1 MRICSC
7 KGLKRENACTYLQ
20 AVALASKMQN
30 LRGKCKFRKQ
40 QLKKKTSIKKYLK
53 HNLFFYLL
61 LIKENITLQVGD
73 VFSRQKEKTG
83 QISTLGSKNQTPFQK
98 SDKAYNNNVESLTDT
113 LNIKYNL
120 YYLLIIILYLSLI
133 SPFDSLHSKSDMKI
147 P

>member
-1 MRICSC
+1 M
-7 KGLKRENACTYLQ
+7 
-20 AVALASKMQN
+20 
-30 LRGKCKFRKQ
+30 
-40 QLKKKTSIKKYLK
+40 
-53 HNLFFYLL
+53 

-83 QISTLGSKNQTPFQK
+83 QISTLGCENQTPFQK
-98 SDKAYNNNVESLTDT
+98 SDKAYNNNVESVTDT

-120 YYLLIIILYLSLI
+120 YYLLIIISYLSLI

>member
-1 MRICSC
+1 MQIQETTTE
-7 KGLKRENACTYLQ
+7 KKNIYEKILKTQ
-20 AVALASKMQN
+20 P
-30 LRGKCKFRKQ
+30 
-40 QLKKKTSIKKYLK
+40 
-53 HNLFFYLL
+53 FFYLL

-133 SPFDSLHSKSDMKI
+133 SPYDSLHSKSDMKI